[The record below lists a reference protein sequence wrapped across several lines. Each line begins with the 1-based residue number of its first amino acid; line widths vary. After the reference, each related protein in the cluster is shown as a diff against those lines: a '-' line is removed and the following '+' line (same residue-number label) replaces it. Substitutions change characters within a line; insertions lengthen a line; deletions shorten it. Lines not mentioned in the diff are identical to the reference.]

1 MGRDAKEVR
10 LAKQGWTL
18 DLIETLRAKNI
29 DPVQLFFDSLAEVD
43 DPALKAKLLL
53 DALDFIY
60 PKRKVIEHTLDAQV
74 TTKEMS
80 HDEIRSILAADPF
93 KMLAPPSE

>member
-1 MGRDAKEVR
+1 MSRGPKEIR

-29 DPVQLFFDSLAEVD
+29 DPVQLFFDSLAQVD
-43 DPALKAKLLL
+43 DPAIKAKLLL

-74 TTKEMS
+74 SSNDLS
-80 HDEIRSILAADPF
+80 HDQIRSILAADPF
-93 KMLAPPSE
+93 KMLPPGAE